1 MLAVNVEDKEDL
13 QTQLDMLDGVC
24 GYGLVCDVMWCG
36 VVWCGVVWCGVVW
49 CGVVWCG
56 VVWCGV
62 VWCGV
67 VWCVFMCVELQ
78 YDVSQC
84 TCCGA
89 L

>member
-49 CGVVWCG
+49 C
-56 VVWCGV
+56 
-62 VWCGV
+62 
-67 VWCVFMCVELQ
+67 VFMCVELQ
-78 YDVSQC
+78 YDVSLC